1 MTVPPSKPS
10 VLTLSIHHHAPLFF
24 PSGEGSRRTAPD
36 TPTPHTL
43 SLPLAE
49 GTSAASFSRAW
60 ASVEQVKRAWRPD
73 FVVVCCGVDGLA
85 GDGKGVWNLSTGE
98 DPGDLGWAVRQIC
111 DWQLGTVLLGGGASA
126 ACAPPSPL
134 PQADRKLL
142 PSPSSPGRRLY
153 ASICRACL
161 GSVHVHRTRPPTA
174 GAVPPAAGRGALRGL
189 CRVVR
194 AVLRPRRAGRCARLL
209 PLARPVK
216 DADVRARAGNMR
228 DRNTEDDLAETERVF
243 AVLAARIDIGCSSLQ
258 QVSRSSLAD
267 SGAVGCLL

>member
-1 MTVPPSKPS
+1 MTVPASKPS

-43 SLPLAE
+43 SLPLGE

-126 ACAPPSPL
+126 ACAPPPPL

-228 DRNTEDDLAETERVF
+228 DRNTKDDLAETERVF
-243 AVLAARIDIGCSSLQ
+243 AVLAARIDIGS
-258 QVSRSSLAD
+258 A
-267 SGAVGCLL
+267 